1 VCDARVRT
9 IDVRTCA
16 YTIVDF
22 SGPGLMCRASS
33 NVRFHHQSLS
43 DVLADHV
50 AGDLAK
56 DVPTQVQE
64 PSAPAQSQG
73 RVQGRAVRARGRLLR
88 RDIVS
93 YRRLSPWPDTATPII
108 TAGRRKSVAIVA
120 IVVVVVV
127 VGEKEPQQETVA
139 VDKIKV
145 HGPVGHIRPNGRSH
159 ARQLSPRVKVHG
171 KAGWSKTGSFSLFM
185 ISIQ

>member
-1 VCDARVRT
+1 
-9 IDVRTCA
+9 
-16 YTIVDF
+16 
-22 SGPGLMCRASS
+22 MCRASS

-50 AGDLAK
+50 AGDLAE
-56 DVPTQVQE
+56 DVATQVQE
-64 PSAPAQSQG
+64 PSAQAQSQG
-73 RVQGRAVRARGRLLR
+73 RVQGRAVRARGRLLH

-108 TAGRRKSVAIVA
+108 AAGRPKSAG
-120 IVVVVVV
+120 VVV

-145 HGPVGHIRPNGRSH
+145 HGPVGHICPNGRSR
-159 ARQLSPRVKVHG
+159 AKQLSPRVKVHG
-171 KAGWSKTGSFSLFM
+171 KAGWSKTDPIDTNNDF
-185 ISIQ
+185 

>member
-1 VCDARVRT
+1 
-9 IDVRTCA
+9 
-16 YTIVDF
+16 
-22 SGPGLMCRASS
+22 MCRASS

-50 AGDLAK
+50 AGDLAE
-56 DVPTQVQE
+56 DVASQVQE

-73 RVQGRAVRARGRLLR
+73 RVQGRTVRARGRLLR

-93 YRRLSPWPDTATPII
+93 YRRLSTWPDTATQII
-108 TAGRRKSVAIVA
+108 AAGGRKSVSA
-120 IVVVVVV
+120 V
-127 VGEKEPQQETVA
+127 VGEKEPHQETVA

-145 HGPVGHIRPNGRSH
+145 HGPVGHIRPDGRSR

-171 KAGWSKTGSFSLFM
+171 KAGWSETGSFSLFM
-185 ISIQ
+185 IYIQ

>member
-1 VCDARVRT
+1 
-9 IDVRTCA
+9 
-16 YTIVDF
+16 
-22 SGPGLMCRASS
+22 MCRASS

-50 AGDLAK
+50 AGDLAE
-56 DVPTQVQE
+56 DVATQVQE

-73 RVQGRAVRARGRLLR
+73 RVQGRAVRARGCLLR

-108 TAGRRKSVAIVA
+108 AAGRRKSVAA
-120 IVVVVVV
+120 IIVVV

-139 VDKIKV
+139 VDEIKV
-145 HGPVGHIRPNGRSH
+145 HGPVGHIRSNGRSH

-185 ISIQ
+185 ISIINRFRYYNIFTLIYFHYKRIHYLLFV

>member
-1 VCDARVRT
+1 
-9 IDVRTCA
+9 
-16 YTIVDF
+16 
-22 SGPGLMCRASS
+22 MCRASS

-50 AGDLAK
+50 AGDLAE
-56 DVPTQVQE
+56 DVATQVQE

-108 TAGRRKSVAIVA
+108 AAGRRKSDAA
-120 IVVVVVV
+120 VVVVD
-127 VGEKEPQQETVA
+127 EKEPQQETVT

-145 HGPVGHIRPNGRSH
+145 HGPVGHIRPNGRSR